1 MKKTL
6 LLLSMITLASC
17 GGSSSSL
24 NRSNVNGNGS
34 SDASIA
40 DCSGFQSE
48 MTIPY
53 GISTATGQ
61 LLAGKK
67 FAKVVAVDSKDGRMK
82 VTILPPDG
90 QNDFAATLIDE
101 LVAQGYTI
109 RVIAC
114 RENTSSVVSGF
125 STTGVCNSNGPINL
139 VGKPE
144 VVSSDF
150 ASDGF
155 TAEGTKVHST
165 MSFTGES
172 TSILKPNFIMITA
185 GLIEQ
190 NQIGE
195 FMIAYG
201 RSPYYNGCYNK

>member
-1 MKKTL
+1 V
-6 LLLSMITLASC
+6 ITVASC
-17 GGSSSSL
+17 GGSTSSL
-24 NRSNVNGNGS
+24 DRSGVNGS
-34 SDASIA
+34 SDSEASIA
-40 DCSGFQSE
+40 DCSGYQSE

-67 FAKVVAVDSKDGRMK
+67 FAKIVAVDSQDGRMK

-90 QNDFAATLIDE
+90 QNVFAATLIDE

-109 RVIAC
+109 RIVAC

-125 STTGVCNSNGPINL
+125 STTGVCNSSAPINL

-150 ASDGF
+150 ASEGF

-172 TSILKPNFIMITA
+172 SLILKPNFIMITA

-190 NQIGE
+190 NQVGE

>member
-6 LLLSMITLASC
+6 LLLSVITVASC
-17 GGSSSSL
+17 GGSTSSL
-24 NRSNVNGNGS
+24 DRSGVNGS
-34 SDASIA
+34 SDSEASIA
-40 DCSGFQSE
+40 DCSGYQSE

-67 FAKVVAVDSKDGRMK
+67 FAKIVAVDSQDGRMK

-90 QNDFAATLIDE
+90 QSAFAATLIDE
-101 LVAQGYTI
+101 LIAQGYKI

-125 STTGVCNSNGPINL
+125 STTGVCNSRGPINL

-144 VVSSDF
+144 VASSDF
-150 ASDGF
+150 VSDGF

-165 MSFTGES
+165 MTFSDNTS
-172 TSILKPNFIMITA
+172 TLKPNFIMITA

-190 NQIGE
+190 NQVGE